1 MKKCKK
7 FISLLI
13 TVLMMVGMITIGIG
27 SATALIGKEKGK
39 ETQL

>member
-27 SATALIGKEKGK
+27 SVTALTGKEKGK